1 MGDRLSAVEDEM
13 SIPVVDAAAAGRV
26 VEAAIALIPA
36 GSLDRNSGYPGLSP
50 DDKTE
55 FETWLRRMP

>member
-1 MGDRLSAVEDEM
+1 M